1 MHTRF
6 TAPLLAAVAL
16 LAGSHAHAQQTLP
29 VDQIV
34 ANMQQVYDTVN
45 DFSADF
51 RQEYTNMTLGETD
64 VSTGELHFL
73 KPGMMRWDYL
83 SPIRF
88 FIIDGSALWIYE
100 PSGSNEQGNGQ
111 YYTQD
116 LDDSDLPT
124 ALRFL
129 MGQGSFAQDFEISLI
144 ESNAAGYTLELVPR
158 QDESQ
163 YRKLQF
169 VIDATTWR
177 VNETVIFDPVG
188 NTNRFVFTNRTE
200 NGGLVAADFQ
210 FTPPPGARQIE
221 EPN

>member
-1 MHTRF
+1 
-6 TAPLLAAVAL
+6 
-16 LAGSHAHAQQTLP
+16 
-29 VDQIV
+29 
-34 ANMQQVYDTVN
+34 MQQVYDTVN